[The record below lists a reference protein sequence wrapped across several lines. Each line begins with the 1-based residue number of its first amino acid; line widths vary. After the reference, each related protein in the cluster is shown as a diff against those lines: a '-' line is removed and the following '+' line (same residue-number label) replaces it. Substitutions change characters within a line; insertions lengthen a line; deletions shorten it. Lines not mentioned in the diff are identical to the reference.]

1 MTDEAQTTQ
10 GEQAPQ
16 AEEGKP
22 VFIAERNR
30 GKFVSLPP
38 SLEKHKITKETSA
51 EMARRRHEKYRQAA
65 AAEVAKK
72 VGGRISQVS
81 TPVQAWSYIVADQV
95 GKILDSDKPRG
106 DDVRQVGQWI
116 GAVVSESDRTLPGEN
131 LDGGSGGGIAAHA
144 MALLAE
150 LAQTQRAQADTN
162 AAQAQVNAAQAKLHA
177 AFPPM
182 LDGVVMETDIY
193 GSNNE
198 AQDTG
203 TAAADHSAGGADG
216 GG

>member
-16 AEEGKP
+16 AAGDKP

-30 GKFVSLPP
+30 GRFTKLPP
-38 SLEKHKITKETSA
+38 ALEKYKITPETA
-51 EMARRRHEKYRQAA
+51 HERIRQRTEKYRRAA
-65 AAEVAKK
+65 AAAVAHN
-72 VGGRISQVS
+72 V
-81 TPVQAWSYIVADQV
+81 PVEGASPIKAWGYLVADQV
-95 GKILDSDKPRG
+95 GKVLASQKPRG
-106 DDVRQVGQWI
+106 DDVRLIGQWI
-116 GAVVSESDRTLPGEN
+116 GAVVSDSDRLPGEN
-131 LDGGSGGGIAAHA
+131 SDGGSGGGIAAHA